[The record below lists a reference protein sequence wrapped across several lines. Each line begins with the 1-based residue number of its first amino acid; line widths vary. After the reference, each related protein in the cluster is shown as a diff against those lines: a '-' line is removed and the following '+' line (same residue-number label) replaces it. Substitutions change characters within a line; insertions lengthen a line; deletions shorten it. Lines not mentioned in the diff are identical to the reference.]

1 MVTISEC
8 SSFESLKI
16 KKILESQG
24 IKVFVSY
31 ECIESVQPWIIS
43 SGGNYIT
50 ILKVN
55 EVDRIKAEVLLK
67 KYHRGFIKKVPQNRI
82 VGRGKK

>member
-1 MVTISEC
+1 MVTVSES

-16 KKILESQG
+16 RKLLESQG

-31 ECIESVQPWIIS
+31 ECLENDEPWTIS

-50 ILKVN
+50 VLKVDD
-55 EVDRIKAEVLLK
+55 VDKMKAEVLLK
-67 KYHRGFIKKVPQNRI
+67 KYHKRELLVKKKNTIDIEQF
-82 VGRGKK
+82 

>member
-1 MVTISEC
+1 MIKISKS
-8 SSFESLKI
+8 SSFESLKVV
-16 KKILESQG
+16 KLLESNG

-31 ECIESVQPWIIS
+31 ECLSSIQPWIIS

-55 EVDRIKAEVLLK
+55 DVDHLKSEILLK
-67 KYHRGFIKKVPQNRI
+67 KYYEEESLVREQDV
-82 VGRGKK
+82 VDLE

>member
-16 KKILESQG
+16 RNYLESKG
-24 IKVFVSY
+24 IKVFISY
-31 ECIESVQPWIIS
+31 EYIESVQPWTIS

-50 ILKVN
+50 ILKVDD
-55 EVDRIKAEVLLK
+55 VDQIKAEVLLK
-67 KYHRGFIKKVPQNRI
+67 KHNKKEFLV
-82 VGRGKK
+82 KKKNKNNNIQF

>member
-1 MVTISEC
+1 MVTVSES

-16 KKILESQG
+16 IRILESHG

-31 ECIESVQPWIIS
+31 ECIESAQPWTIS
-43 SGGNYIT
+43 SGGNYTT

-55 EVDRIKAEVLLK
+55 DVDKMKAEVLLK
-67 KYHRGFIKKVPQNRI
+67 KYHKRELLAKEKNVIDTEQF
-82 VGRGKK
+82 

>member
-1 MVTISEC
+1 MVTVSES

-16 KKILESQG
+16 RKLFESLG

-31 ECIESVQPWIIS
+31 KCLENDEPWTIS
-43 SGGNYIT
+43 SGGNYTT

-55 EVDRIKAEVLLK
+55 DVDKIKVEVLLK
-67 KYHRGFIKKVPQNRI
+67 KYHKRELLVKEKNVIDMEQF
-82 VGRGKK
+82 

>member
-1 MVTISEC
+1 MVTVSES

-16 KKILESQG
+16 RKLLESHG

-31 ECIESVQPWIIS
+31 ESIESVQPWTIS
-43 SGGNYIT
+43 SGGNYNT

-55 EVDRIKAEVLLK
+55 DVDKIKVEVLLK
-67 KYHRGFIKKVPQNRI
+67 KYHKRELLVKEKNVIDMEQF
-82 VGRGKK
+82 

>member
-1 MVTISEC
+1 MVTVSES

-16 KKILESQG
+16 RKLLESHG

-31 ECIESVQPWIIS
+31 ECIESVQPWTIS
-43 SGGNYIT
+43 SGGNYTT

-55 EVDRIKAEVLLK
+55 DVDKMKVEVLLK
-67 KYHRGFIKKVPQNRI
+67 KYYKREILVKKKNMIDIEQF
-82 VGRGKK
+82 

>member
-1 MVTISEC
+1 MVTVSES

-16 KKILESQG
+16 RKILESHG

-31 ECIESVQPWIIS
+31 ECLESDEPWTIS
-43 SGGNYIT
+43 SGGNFKT

-55 EVDRIKAEVLLK
+55 QSDQIKAEVILK
-67 KYHRGFIKKVPQNRI
+67 KTSRETC
-82 VGRGKK
+82 

>member
-1 MVTISEC
+1 MVTVSES

-16 KKILESQG
+16 RKLLESHG

-31 ECIESVQPWIIS
+31 VCIESIQPWTIS
-43 SGGNYIT
+43 SGGNYTT

-55 EVDRIKAEVLLK
+55 DVDKMKVEVLLK
-67 KYHRGFIKKVPQNRI
+67 KHHKRELLVKEKNGIDMEQF
-82 VGRGKK
+82 

>member
-1 MVTISEC
+1 MVTVSES

-16 KKILESQG
+16 RKLLESHG

-31 ECIESVQPWIIS
+31 GCIESIQPWTIS
-43 SGGNYIT
+43 SGGNYTT

-55 EVDRIKAEVLLK
+55 D
-67 KYHRGFIKKVPQNRI
+67 I
-82 VGRGKK
+82 V